1 MSRFN
6 SFLNDLKYVKDQFLG
21 SRLHCEKELKKPQ
34 LASCSM
40 GLSKANILPSKKK
53 TCVYPTNKLNG
64 SNRQGK
70 GEKNPKQCACAKG
83 EKERGRNKDTEIKRK
98 ELERS

>member
-64 SNRQGK
+64 SNRQRK
-70 GEKNPKQCACAKG
+70 GEKTRSNVHVR
-83 EKERGRNKDTEIKRK
+83 KERKKEVEIKTQK
-98 ELERS
+98 